1 MGRADAGRKTGGR
14 YCGWFLMADNEGPS
28 IDALIAR
35 ATPKVDFS
43 PIGDLPKSYWEG
55 LAQRSAQDQ
64 RDVFKKE
71 GVPLTPDGSLDYQKM
86 IQMFGRV
93 GLNDKIIPL
102 ANAASTSRL
111 VERNN
116 SQDQPQPNYQPVP
129 AQSPV

>member
-43 PIGDLPKSYWEG
+43 PIGDLPKTYWEG
-55 LAQRSAQDQ
+55 LAQRNAQDQ
-64 RDVFKKE
+64 REVFKK
-71 GVPLTPDGSLDYQKM
+71 GVPLNSDGSLDYKQM

-93 GLNDKIIPL
+93 GANDKIIPL
-102 ANAASTSRL
+102 ANAATTSDL
-111 VERNN
+111 VKN
-116 SQDQPQPNYQPVP
+116 
-129 AQSPV
+129 